1 MQTLL
6 LGIAEDAWNGD
17 AQYQVTVDGIDA
29 GGVLTASASHALGQS
44 AIVTLSGN
52 WGNDSKVD
60 KFVDLMQS
68 FGVTELTRTGK
79 IAVSRK

>member
-1 MQTLL
+1 VDVQPKSLT
-6 LGIAEDAWNGD
+6 IE
-17 AQYQVTVDGIDA
+17 VT
-29 GGVLTASASHALGQS
+29 
-44 AIVTLSGN
+44 
-52 WGNDSKVD
+52 GNDSKVD